1 MSVYDKLKELGI
13 ELPEANAPA
22 AMYSPGVRAGGF
34 VYTAGQT
41 PKKDGKLQYTG
52 KLGRDLDEAQGKD
65 AARLCAL
72 SCLAIVEREAGGLDN
87 VERIVKL
94 TGYVNSAP
102 DFTRQSQVI
111 DGASELLYAVFG
123 EAGAHARSAVGC
135 AALPGDA
142 ACEVELIVK
151 LKNE

>member
-22 AMYSPGVRAGGF
+22 AMYSPGVRAG
-34 VYTAGQT
+34 
-41 PKKDGKLQYTG
+41 
-52 KLGRDLDEAQGKD
+52 
-65 AARLCAL
+65 
-72 SCLAIVEREAGGLDN
+72 
-87 VERIVKL
+87 
-94 TGYVNSAP
+94 
-102 DFTRQSQVI
+102 
-111 DGASELLYAVFG
+111 
-123 EAGAHARSAVGC
+123 AHARSAVGC